1 MFIYLGAPLG
11 QVWVHDPWCD
21 LAILRISNICKPPP
35 KQFSGLRSKKY
46 WVWQYDIWWFWTSR
60 LNVSSKELDDA
71 EKKDINPPRK
81 KIENNVGNCHKP
93 TMGMVFFAPITMV
106 MTWGWF
112 MALDLPH
119 QFKREHLLANPP
131 IPWSRF
137 WNAMRLRHA
146 KECPHLFLSD
156 VFGEFLPSAELRN
169 VHQELI
175 AWHSPP
181 VQAAHDGR
189 FQRFF
194 TILHDLCPASES
206 NPPILKIETFRT
218 YKILEQIATPF
229 SNFVWMFQCAW
240 CRRRPNVFWFDCHL
254 GCQN

>member
-119 QFKREHLLANPP
+119 QFSGTSSQSPGPVSETPCDWDMPKSARICSFPMSLAN
-131 IPWSRF
+131 
-137 WNAMRLRHA
+137 
-146 KECPHLFLSD
+146 
-156 VFGEFLPSAELRN
+156 
-169 VHQELI
+169 
-175 AWHSPP
+175 
-181 VQAAHDGR
+181 
-189 FQRFF
+189 FF
-194 TILHDLCPASES
+194 HPL
-206 NPPILKIETFRT
+206 
-218 YKILEQIATPF
+218 
-229 SNFVWMFQCAW
+229 NFVMYT
-240 CRRRPNVFWFDCHL
+240 RNS
-254 GCQN
+254 

>member
-93 TMGMVFFAPITMV
+93 TMGMVFFGTHNN
-106 MTWGWF
+106 GD
-112 MALDLPH
+112 DLGMIYGIGFTTSIQKGTPPS
-119 QFKREHLLANPP
+119 QSPNPLVA
-131 IPWSRF
+131 F
-137 WNAMRLRHA
+137 LKRHA
-146 KECPHLFLSD
+146 TETC
-156 VFGEFLPSAELRN
+156 
-169 VHQELI
+169 
-175 AWHSPP
+175 
-181 VQAAHDGR
+181 
-189 FQRFF
+189 QRV
-194 TILHDLCPASES
+194 PASV
-206 NPPILKIETFRT
+206 PFRCLWRISSIRWT
-218 YKILEQIATPF
+218 
-229 SNFVWMFQCAW
+229 S
-240 CRRRPNVFWFDCHL
+240 
-254 GCQN
+254 